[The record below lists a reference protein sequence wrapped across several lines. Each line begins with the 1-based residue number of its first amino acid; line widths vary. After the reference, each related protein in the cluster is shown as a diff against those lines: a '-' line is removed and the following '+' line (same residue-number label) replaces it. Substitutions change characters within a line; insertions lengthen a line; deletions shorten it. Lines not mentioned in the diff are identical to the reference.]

1 MNSFVFSLFRQLF
14 LFLTFTQQK
23 SNPLVIFDLQNE
35 PDTIAATTV
44 ASVMQAGINGIRAA
58 GATQLI
64 LVEGTSW
71 SGAWTWTTSSGNAAA
86 FAAGKITDPQNN
98 IAIEMHQYLDSD
110 GSGTSATCVSNTIG
124 KERVSA
130 ATAWLKA
137 NNYKGFLGEYGGG
150 ANSVCQTA
158 VRFTSP
164 DPLSANA
171 DYRGRSKVC
180 SAIFKPLAVLGL
192 AHSSGL
198 L

>member
-1 MNSFVFSLFRQLF
+1 MF
-14 LFLTFTQQK
+14 LLLTFVRQK
-23 SNPLVIFDLQNE
+23 SNSRIIFDLQNE
-35 PDTIAATTV
+35 PNGIAATTV
-44 ASVMQAGINGIRAA
+44 ASVMQAGINGIRST

-86 FAAGKITDPQNN
+86 FAAGKISDPQNN
-98 IAIEMHQYLDSD
+98 FAIEMHQYLDSD
-110 GSGTSATCVSNTIG
+110 ASGTSGTCVSNTIG

-158 VRFTSP
+158 VRLTTLNP
-164 DPLSANA
+164 
-171 DYRGRSKVC
+171 YGQC
-180 SAIFKPLAVLGL
+180 
-192 AHSSGL
+192 
-198 L
+198 